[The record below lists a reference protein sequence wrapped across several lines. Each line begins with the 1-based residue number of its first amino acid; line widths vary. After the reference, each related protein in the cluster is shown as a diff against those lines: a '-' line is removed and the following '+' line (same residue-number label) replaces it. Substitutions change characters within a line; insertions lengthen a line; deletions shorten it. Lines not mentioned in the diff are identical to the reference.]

1 VQQSRWD
8 AIRETMM
15 RRRNAMKMAGSAAA
29 MLAAPAIARAAM
41 PKIVFGTDWLAEA
54 EQGGFYQAM
63 ARGFYAKHGLDVS
76 IRMGGPS
83 MNALQNIAA
92 GLIDFQLSS
101 GSFGVLNLRARD
113 IPVTAIAA
121 YFQKDP
127 QCLIA
132 HPGER
137 RDTLAEM
144 KGQPIMISAAART
157 GYWLFL
163 KAKYGFTDEQIRPYN
178 FSLAPFL
185 ADPKAVVQGFVTS
198 EAYQVERITHQKPVV
213 ILLADAGYSSYGNL
227 VLARQETLDKQPG
240 MVRAFV
246 EACTEGWYD
255 YLYGDPEPGNRL
267 IVAANPDMKPDTMA
281 GAIRLMKQYGIADSA
296 DSLTLGIG
304 AMTDARWQDFFASNV
319 AVGVYDKAL
328 DYKRGYTLDF
338 VDKGYGLA
346 MRPK

>member
-1 VQQSRWD
+1 
-8 AIRETMM
+8 M
-15 RRRNAMKMAGSAAA
+15 RRRHAMQLTGSALA
-29 MLAAPAIARAAM
+29 MLAAPAIARAEL
-41 PKIVFGTDWLAEA
+41 PKLVFGTDWLAEA
-54 EQGGFYQAM
+54 EQGGFYQAV
-63 ARGFYAKHGLDVS
+63 ARGFFRKHGLDVS

-83 MNALQNIAA
+83 INALQNIAA

-101 GSFGVLNLRARD
+101 GSFGVLNLRARN
-113 IPVTAIAA
+113 IPVTAIGA

-132 HPGER
+132 HPGEG

-144 KGQPIMISAAART
+144 RGKPIMISAAART

-163 KAKYGFTDEQIRPYN
+163 KAKYGFTDDQIRPYN

-198 EAYQVERITHQKPVV
+198 EAYQVERITHRKPVV

-227 VLARQETLDKQPG
+227 VLARQETLDKKPG
-240 MVRAFV
+240 TVRAFI
-246 EACTEGWYD
+246 EASSEGWYD

-267 IVAANPDMKPDTMA
+267 ILAANPDMKPETMA
-281 GAIRLMKQYGIADSA
+281 GAIRLMKQYGIADSG

-304 AMTDARWQDFFASNV
+304 AMSDARWRDFYESNA
-319 AVGVYDKAL
+319 AVGVYAKDL
-328 DYKRGYTLDF
+328 DYRRAYTLDF
-338 VDKGYGLA
+338 VNKAYGLS